1 MVDGASTMTLFPYL
15 LNVMGSG
22 GWCQYYDIVSIPAEC
37 DGWVVV
43 DGASAMTLF
52 PYLLNVMGSGGW
64 CQYYDIVSIPAEC
77 DG

>member
-22 GWCQYYDIVSIPAEC
+22 GWCQYYDIVS
-37 DGWVVV
+37 
-43 DGASAMTLF
+43 
-52 PYLLNVMGSGGW
+52 YLLNVMGSGGW
-64 CQYYDIVSIPAEC
+64 FQCYDIVSIPAEC

>member
-22 GWCQYYDIVSIPAEC
+22 GC
-37 DGWVVV
+37 
-43 DGASAMTLF
+43 ASAMTLF

-64 CQYYDIVSIPAEC
+64 CQYYDLVSIPAEC

>member
-1 MVDGASTMTLFPYL
+1 M
-15 LNVMGSG
+15 
-22 GWCQYYDIVSIPAEC
+22 
-37 DGWVVV
+37 V

-64 CQYYDIVSIPAEC
+64 CQYYDIVSYLLNVMGSGGWSIPADC